1 MILVLKLK
9 TFVRLSNIK
18 YLFNS
23 FRPTTIMKHIVM
35 VFSALVLS
43 ATSLPNE
50 PTLTNSE
57 TFTQVYPF
65 AQRAFLYYP
74 VGSGGIFN
82 RPVQQNPSSED
93 LIATPFTDEAKET
106 TIQDMIRP
114 AGYFVPASDVLSM
127 PYPSADD
134 QETEERAA
142 MKHLEMLKDL
152 HDQLENSEER
162 FLMPS
167 ISMAGNAVTLS
178 TTSFMSMLQKL
189 SKTVTKTIVTTVV
202 SMTTVTVFETGTTP
216 AIIIPSETTATD
228 TPTVT
233 DTPSLVSEVLL
244 SETVLP
250 TVVETVMTMTTIVA
264 PPLTTVTTITS
275 TIF

>member
-1 MILVLKLK
+1 
-9 TFVRLSNIK
+9 
-18 YLFNS
+18 
-23 FRPTTIMKHIVM
+23 MKHIVM

-43 ATSLPNE
+43 AMSLPNE

-82 RPVQQNPSSED
+82 RPVQQSPSSED

-250 TVVETVMTMTTIVA
+250 TVVETVMTMTTTVA